1 MTSMEPQQMWSETK
15 RYWRIPAVAVL
26 GGLLAFIFSYGVSRE
41 YEATATVLLRVQDNS
56 IKSTNGQLPIT
67 EPLEAQGAITFGM
80 TYVAL
85 LESRTVAREIVLE
98 LGLDQTESS
107 EGLLTT
113 VFNGIKKGRAYITHG
128 YYNEPEPLEAAIQK
142 THRSISASIHELSY
156 VMRVRAKAD
165 DPYMARDMANL
176 AVLKMMEAN
185 TERFAFGSQSTIDT
199 LETRVVESSERLAKA
214 ENELAETRDELGI
227 SGIEGEVTN
236 ESQRQSF
243 ETQLQSA
250 ETSLANSRAQ
260 LAATEAELATMEKN
274 AITEQVVTNGRS
286 QSVVRSTSQDPAYTS
301 LVVQKNT
308 LGSTIAGTEA
318 TIVELQ
324 RLLGEEA
331 AAIADNAEA
340 ELALKKV
347 NVTGATAELTNLQN
361 ALSNARTAAATA
373 RADLTLEDAAGVP
386 TYPVKPQRWLYG
398 LVGIFVGLLAGAALT
413 WIIDRRDED
422 DLSQAVAAGGAAD
435 TDMGDYK
442 VPYSAPS
449 IESET
454 AGGSGSG
461 GSTNIS
467 KALDDL
473 GRRPSGAGGGDPGV
487 DPGTGLV
494 STGPDDGLDPESD
507 DPR

>member
-1 MTSMEPQQMWSETK
+1 MWSETK

-26 GGLLAFIFSYGVSRE
+26 GGLLAFIFSYGVARQ
-41 YEATATVLLRVQDNS
+41 YEATATVLMRVTDNS
-56 IKSTNGQLPIT
+56 LKSTTGQLPIT
-67 EPLEAQGAITFGM
+67 EPLEAQASISFGM
-80 TYVAL
+80 TYSAL
-85 LESRTVAREIVLE
+85 VESRTVAREIVLE
-98 LGLDQTESS
+98 LGLDQVEEE

-113 VFNGIKKGRAYITHG
+113 IFNGIKRGRAYITHG

-142 THRSISASIHELSY
+142 THRSISASMHELSY
-156 VMRVRAKAD
+156 VMRIRAKAD
-165 DPYMARDMANL
+165 DPYLARDMANL

-199 LETRVVESSERLAKA
+199 LEGRVVEARARLAQA
-214 ENELAETRDELGI
+214 QNDLAATNDELGI
-227 SGIEGEVTN
+227 SGVQGEVTT
-236 ESQRQSF
+236 ESQRTSI
-243 ETQLQSA
+243 ETQLQTA
-250 ETSLANSRAQ
+250 QTTLASTQAQ

-274 AITEQVVTNGRS
+274 AITEQVVSNGRS

-308 LGSTIAGTEA
+308 LASSLAGTEA
-318 TIVELQ
+318 SIAELQ

-331 AAIADNAEA
+331 GAIADNDEA
-340 ELALKKV
+340 KLALQQV
-347 NVTGATAELTNLQN
+347 DVTGATAELTSLEAQ
-361 ALSNARTAAATA
+361 LSQARTASATA

-386 TYPVKPQRWLYG
+386 TYPIKPQRWLYG
-398 LVGIFVGLLAGAALT
+398 LVGVFVGLLAGAALT

-422 DLSQAVAAGGAAD
+422 DLIEAAVAGDAVSANL
-435 TDMGDYK
+435 GDYK

-449 IESET
+449 VESET
-454 AGGSGSG
+454 AGGSGAG
-461 GSTNIS
+461 GTTNIS
-467 KALDDL
+467 KALNDL

-494 STGPDDGLDPESD
+494 SSGPDGGLDPESD